1 MLLVAFDDRTGP
13 IIELSLPEWRV
24 LPMEWQYL
32 PFAALPDGVHHQ
44 MTDYVIFHLPPLP
57 AVNPVV
63 TPIPKTSAIN
73 PVDKARVTF
82 AFGCIKQLHNKP
94 NSTLARNTKQKSL
107 VILSTNP
114 NYNLFKSLLDD
125 INYFSNDY
133 ELDIKHLFNS
143 LTTAT
148 PVNTTNLKQS
158 FCLTNSLIPFIV
170 KFKHKT
176 LLIVKLLLL
185 QRKLLFFG
193 SNTREVCSWQ
203 YSLLS
208 LFPLL
213 LNHLDLLL
221 VSGLDIENV
230 GLENDLEDMQGD
242 LGRSLERESDMALG
256 LPLNFFT
263 TTLFQPY
270 TTVQQLDSLTNS
282 SSFLAGATNQI
293 FTTRTKQDA
302 IIHTD
307 SGTIDY
313 SNNLEPYITLTPPD
327 WKFMDNILS
336 TIENDSVSGRDTSE
350 TEDEIRRNFRLYLL
364 GFLSCVYECQQVDP
378 EDLNL
383 QKKLVSDY
391 GILFVSEWIKTPT
404 FENWSPKSRVV
415 SMHHPNQGTTKLSE
429 WSTRVGET
437 IKSLKVSDGVKNILD
452 QEDFET
458 VQKMAG
464 MATSTASRLI
474 SSFSSFVKRE

>member
-1 MLLVAFDDRTGP
+1 VLLITFDDRLGP
-13 IIELSLPEWRV
+13 IIELSLPELRV
-24 LPMEWQYL
+24 LPMEWKYL
-32 PFAALPDGVHHQ
+32 PFAALPDGVHNQ
-44 MTDYVIFHLPPLP
+44 LTDYVIFHLPPLP
-57 AVNPVV
+57 AV
-63 TPIPKTSAIN
+63 TPITCAIN
-73 PVDKARVTF
+73 QGDKAKVTF
-82 AFGCIKQLHNKP
+82 AFGCIKQLHNKS
-94 NSTLARNTKQKSL
+94 NSALARNTKQKSL

-114 NYNLFKSLLDD
+114 NYSLFKSLLDD
-125 INYFSNDY
+125 IDYFSSDY

-143 LTTAT
+143 LTTTT
-148 PVNTTNLKQS
+148 PVNSNLNQNY
-158 FCLTNSLIPFIV
+158 CLTNSLIPFIV

-185 QRKLLFFG
+185 QRKILFFG

-221 VSGLDIENV
+221 VSGLDNEDV
-230 GLENDLEDMQGD
+230 GLENDLDGMKGD
-242 LGRSLERESDMALG
+242 LRNLESDVALG

-270 TTVQQLDSLTNS
+270 TTVQQLDSLRNS

-293 FTTRTKQDA
+293 FTTQTKQDA
-302 IIHTD
+302 IIYTD

-327 WKFMDNILS
+327 WKFMDSILS
-336 TIENDSVSGRDTSE
+336 TIENDSVKGRDTSE

-364 GFLSCVYECQQVDP
+364 GFLSCVHECQQVDP
-378 EDLNL
+378 QDLNL
-383 QKKLVSDY
+383 QKKWVSDY
-391 GILFVSEWIKTPT
+391 GILFVSEWIKTPI
-404 FENWSPKSRVV
+404 FENWSPKNRLV

-437 IKSLKVSDGVKNILD
+437 IKSLKVPDGVKNILD
-452 QEDFET
+452 QEDFDN

-464 MATSTASRLI
+464 MATSTASRLF